1 MENLFNFSYQE
12 AKIQN
17 LDGTDSRYGIVY
29 GQHGNVIHTKKDSYN
44 IIKTE
49 DITNFGEA
57 FMERGHKVTS
67 FVHKHGEVIGLNI
80 DFGQEMSKVGDK
92 TIRAYINIPNN
103 GGGCGYLSLKEVRLI
118 CTNGM
123 VRTINGANG
132 TIRIPHTL
140 NYDASLKLMQES
152 LEKFSILLKMSRD
165 KDLLMDS
172 RKMDR
177 LEVVKLL
184 NQWFYNHEMPL
195 NHKDGISEIDFRRIL
210 VEDPESIKCID
221 RYNQLMDA
229 FKKELSYNEQLNLD
243 LSAYTVYA
251 TLTNYITRRVET
263 SKSSAPIEVMEQR
276 AYTKVESFEKV
287 IL

>member
-276 AYTKVESFEKV
+276 VKTIEAVWSNYT
-287 IL
+287 